1 MQRETEVKRNLNVTK
16 AETASIHVGD
26 VMSNNLVTVH
36 ENDKV
41 LTTVTRLL
49 KRGVG
54 SVLVMDKED
63 HLVGIIT
70 KGDVLRE
77 VLLKHLDPNIL
88 KSKAIMSE
96 PVITIDIDSSLE
108 DASKLMI
115 QKKVSKLAIL
125 KDGSLKGIITS
136 TDIIRA
142 EPLEVTYLEELIRA
156 RFVPRDLRY

>member
-1 MQRETEVKRNLNVTK
+1 LSATK
-16 AETASIHVGD
+16 TETASIRVAD
-26 VMSNNLVTVH
+26 VMSNNLLTVH

-41 LTTVTRLL
+41 STTVRRLL

-77 VLLKHLDPNIL
+77 VVIKHLDPNVV
-88 KSKAIMSE
+88 KSKDIMSE
-96 PVITIDIDSSLE
+96 PVITIDADSSLE
-108 DASKLMI
+108 EASKLMI
-115 QKKVSKLAIL
+115 QKKVSKLAVL
-125 KDGSLKGIITS
+125 KDSNLTGIITS

-142 EPLEVTYLEELIRA
+142 EPLEVKYLEELVRA

>member
-1 MQRETEVKRNLNVTK
+1 MKRNLSATK
-16 AETASIHVGD
+16 VQAASIHVGD
-26 VMSNNLVTVH
+26 VMSNNLLTVQ

-41 LTTVTRLL
+41 STTVRRLL

-54 SVLVMDKED
+54 SVLVMDRDD

-77 VLLKHLDPNIL
+77 VVMKHLDPNVV
-88 KSKAIMSE
+88 KSRDIMSE
-96 PVITIDIDSSLE
+96 PVITIDVDSSLE

-115 QKKVSKLAIL
+115 QRKVSKLAAL
-125 KDGSLKGIITS
+125 KDGNLKGIITS

-142 EPLEVTYLEELIRA
+142 EPLEVRYLEELVRA